1 MEDFKD
7 IELKNNLTLE
17 PRLQEYLKKKSFYKK
32 NNIDPSFDL
41 EREFNITKDDRMRM
55 KGFLRGS
62 KDLYCNDTKYT
73 APEENMGFSIKHDD
87 FKNDPR
93 YERLQ
98 KKLQRDKDA
107 NMAKYSYGSGAEIN
121 GHSNQRNTNFITDDD
136 YQREQESNFF
146 LDSKP
151 YMSDYYLN
159 VRKNSRRTYDNDNFP
174 PSLQY
179 KKYSPWE
186 TPNYKPEHELP
197 HNNNLN
203 DIIKKIDEYKIQT
216 NTIRDYPVEMDK
228 EVNYSNKPFPHNS
241 YASVPLRGNNV
252 NRIGGTRD
260 VNVENC
266 LIKGLPD
273 RDAKFKSLGYP
284 NYSEHSFDYISG
296 DIQDPKHVVLPFP
309 RGGFNSRLEND
320 FKRAKSYQREIF

>member
-1 MEDFKD
+1 MEDFKNID
-7 IELKNNLTLE
+7 LKNNLTLE
-17 PRLQEYLKKKSFYKK
+17 PRLQEYLKKKSYYKK
-32 NNIDPSFDL
+32 NNIDPPFDL
-41 EREFNITKDDRMRM
+41 EREFNISRDDKLRI
-55 KGFLRGS
+55 KGFLTGA
-62 KDLYCNDTKYT
+62 KDLYCNETKYV

-98 KKLQRDKDA
+98 QKLQRDKDA
-107 NMAKYSYGSGAEIN
+107 NMAKYSYGGGAEIS
-121 GHSNQRNTNFITDDD
+121 GYAQRHTNVISDDN
-136 YQREQESNFF
+136 YQREQESGFF

-159 VRKNSRRTYDNDNFP
+159 VRKNSRRTYDNNNP
-174 PSLQY
+174 PQLQY
-179 KKYSPWE
+179 KQHLSWE
-186 TPNYKPEHELP
+186 SPNYKPEHELP
-197 HNNNLN
+197 HENNLN
-203 DIIKKIDEYKIQT
+203 DIIRKIDQYKIQT
-216 NTIRDYPVEMDK
+216 NSILDYPAEMDK
-228 EVNYSNKPFPHNS
+228 EINYSNQKFAKTS
-241 YASVPLRGNNV
+241 TSSVPLRGNQV

-260 VNVENC
+260 VDTENC

-273 RDAKFKSLGYP
+273 RDAKFKSIGYP

-320 FKRAKSYQREIF
+320 FKRAKSYHREIC